1 MNPSFAFN
9 MTRFYHILS
18 LIVVVVIIPVF
29 TTLAV
34 FSKHKFKFLRHHF
47 GFVPKIKKGE
57 SKTLWLYAL
66 SLGEVKAAAPVL
78 ENLHNKNPH
87 LKIVVSV
94 TTDSG
99 YEGAVKHLKMA
110 ENIFFH
116 PLDCLPFTCLALSRI
131 KPDLYIVTDTGLWPG
146 LTDQL
151 YKQNTPQILFNGRI
165 SHRSAKGYLKAGS
178 LFKTMFQQFDR
189 LCMQNKN
196 SKQAVAALGVA
207 PDKVEVINDPKFDS
221 LQALTNGDKKQLRE
235 TFKLDEGIPVWIAG
249 STHAGEEEI
258 ILNVHQQLREMYP
271 DLILIL
277 APRRIERISE
287 VAALLQKKNLSFS
300 RRSSLETSKS
310 IVLLDTMGE
319 LAKVYSLGQVA
330 FIGNSLIEPGGGHS
344 LIEPLSHGIAVLHG
358 PHIENIGHV
367 ADEAH
372 TNGLAFTVHN
382 AEEIVKTVHSLLRHE
397 ERRIELAGK
406 AKKLIEDQQG
416 ASEKMSEIIQNVL
429 RLTQ

>member
-1 MNPSFAFN
+1 

-18 LIVVVVIIPVF
+18 LLVAVVMVPVF
-29 TTLAV
+29 TALAV

-47 GFVPKIKKGE
+47 GFVPKIKKGG
-57 SKTLWLYAL
+57 SKILWFYAL
-66 SLGEVKAAAPVL
+66 SLGEVNAATPVL
-78 ENLHNKNPH
+78 EKLHTENPD
-87 LKIVVSV
+87 LRIMVSV

-116 PLDCLPFTCLALSRI
+116 PLDCLPFTYLALSRI
-131 KPDLYIVTDTGLWPG
+131 KPDLYVVTDTGFWPG

-151 YKQNTPQILFNGRI
+151 HKQNTPQILFNGRI
-165 SHRSAKGYLKAGS
+165 SHRSARGYLKAGS

-196 SKQAVAALGVA
+196 SEQAAAALGVN
-207 PDKVEVINDPKFDS
+207 PDKVEVIGDPKFDS
-221 LQALTNGDKKQLRE
+221 LQPLSDEGKNQLRE
-235 TFKLDEGIPVWIAG
+235 AFKLKECIPVWIAG

-258 ILNVHQQLREMYP
+258 ILNAYQQLRETHS

-277 APRRIERISE
+277 APRRIERINE
-287 VAALLQKKNLSFS
+287 VIDLLQKKNLSFV
-300 RRSSLETSKS
+300 RRSSLETSES
-310 IVLLDTMGE
+310 VVLLDTMGE

-330 FIGNSLIEPGGGHS
+330 FIGNSLVEPGGGHS
-344 LIEPLSHGIAVLHG
+344 LIEPLSHGVAVLHG
-358 PHIENIGHV
+358 PHIENIGNV

-372 TNGLAFTVHN
+372 TSGLAFTVHN
-382 AEEIVKTVHSLLRHE
+382 AEEIVKMVHSLLEHK

-416 ASEKMSEIIQNVL
+416 ASEKMAETIQNVL
-429 RLTQ
+429 RLTR

>member
-1 MNPSFAFN
+1 

-18 LIVVVVIIPVF
+18 LLVAVVMVPVF

-47 GFVPKIKKGE
+47 GFVPTIKKGE
-57 SKTLWLYAL
+57 SKILWLHAL

-78 ENLHNKNPH
+78 KKLHNKIPY

-99 YEGAVKHLKMA
+99 YEGAVEHLKIA
-110 ENIFFH
+110 EKIFFH
-116 PLDCLPFTCLALSRI
+116 PLDCLPFTYLALSRI
-131 KPDLYIVTDTGLWPG
+131 KPDLYIVTDTGFWPG

-151 YKQNTPQILFNGRI
+151 HKQNTPQILFNGRI

-178 LFKTMFQQFDR
+178 LFKTMFQQFNR

-196 SKQAVAALGVA
+196 SEQAAAALGVD
-207 PDKVEVINDPKFDS
+207 PDKVEVIGDPKFDS
-221 LQALTNGDKKQLRE
+221 LQPLTVEDRNRLRK
-235 TFKLDEGIPVWIAG
+235 TFLLKEDTPVWVAG
-249 STHAGEEEI
+249 STHTGEEEI
-258 ILNVHQQLREMYP
+258 ILNAHQQLREKHP

-277 APRRIERISE
+277 APRRIERINE
-287 VAALLQKKNLSFS
+287 VVALLQKKNLSFA
-300 RRSSLETSKS
+300 RRSSLEISEPV
-310 IVLLDTMGE
+310 ILLDTMGE
-319 LAKVYSLGQVA
+319 LAKVYSLGQMA
-330 FIGNSLIEPGGGHS
+330 FIGKSLIEPGGGHS
-344 LIEPLSHGIAVLHG
+344 LIEPLSHGLAVLHG

-382 AEEIVKTVHSLLRHE
+382 AEEIVKTVHSLLRHK
-397 ERRIELAGK
+397 ERRMELAEK

-416 ASEKMSEIIQNVL
+416 ASEKMAETIQNVL
-429 RLTQ
+429 RLTP

>member
-1 MNPSFAFN
+1 

-18 LIVVVVIIPVF
+18 LLVAVVMVPVF

-47 GFVPKIKKGE
+47 GFVPTIKKGE
-57 SKTLWLYAL
+57 SKILWLHAL

-78 ENLHNKNPH
+78 KNLHNKSPY

-99 YEGAVKHLKMA
+99 YEGAVEHLKIA
-110 ENIFFH
+110 EKIFFH
-116 PLDCLPFTCLALSRI
+116 PLDCLPFTYLALSRI
-131 KPDLYIVTDTGLWPG
+131 KPDLYIVTDTGFWPG

-151 YKQNTPQILFNGRI
+151 HKQNTPQILFNGRI
-165 SHRSAKGYLKAGS
+165 SHRSAKAYLKAGS
-178 LFKTMFQQFDR
+178 LFKTMFQQFNR

-196 SKQAVAALGVA
+196 SVQAAAALGVD
-207 PDKVEVINDPKFDS
+207 PDKVEVIGDPKFDS
-221 LQALTNGDKKQLRE
+221 LQPLIVEDRNRLRK
-235 TFKLDEGIPVWIAG
+235 TFLLKEDTPVWVAG
-249 STHAGEEEI
+249 STHTGEEEI
-258 ILNVHQQLREMYP
+258 ILNAHQQLREKHP

-277 APRRIERISE
+277 APRRIERINE
-287 VAALLQKKNLSFS
+287 VVALLQKKNLSFA
-300 RRSSLETSKS
+300 RRSSLEISEPV
-310 IVLLDTMGE
+310 ILLDTMGE
-319 LAKVYSLGQVA
+319 LAKVYSLGQIA
-330 FIGNSLIEPGGGHS
+330 FIGKSLIEPGGGHS
-344 LIEPLSHGIAVLHG
+344 LIEPLSHGVAVLHG

-382 AEEIVKTVHSLLRHE
+382 AEEIVKTVHSLLRHK
-397 ERRIELAGK
+397 ERRMELAEK

-416 ASEKMSEIIQNVL
+416 ASKKMAETIQNVL
-429 RLTQ
+429 RLTP

>member
-1 MNPSFAFN
+1 

-18 LIVVVVIIPVF
+18 LLVAVVMVPVF

-47 GFVPKIKKGE
+47 GFVPTIKKGE
-57 SKTLWLYAL
+57 SKILWLHAL

-78 ENLHNKNPH
+78 KNLHNKSPY

-99 YEGAVKHLKMA
+99 YEGAVEHLKIA
-110 ENIFFH
+110 EKIFFH
-116 PLDCLPFTCLALSRI
+116 PLDCLPFTYLALSRI
-131 KPDLYIVTDTGLWPG
+131 KPDLYIVTDTGFWPG
-146 LTDQL
+146 LTDL
-151 YKQNTPQILFNGRI
+151 LHKQNTPQILFNGRI

-178 LFKTMFQQFDR
+178 LFKTMFQQFNR

-196 SKQAVAALGVA
+196 SEQAAAALGVD
-207 PDKVEVINDPKFDS
+207 PDKVEVIGDPKFDS
-221 LQALTNGDKKQLRE
+221 LQPLTVEDRNRLRK
-235 TFKLDEGIPVWIAG
+235 TFLLKEDTPVWVAG
-249 STHAGEEEI
+249 STHTGEEEI
-258 ILNVHQQLREMYP
+258 ILNAHQQLREKYP

-277 APRRIERISE
+277 APRRIERINE
-287 VAALLQKKNLSFS
+287 VVALLQKKNLSFA
-300 RRSSLETSKS
+300 RRSSLEISEPV
-310 IVLLDTMGE
+310 ILLDTMGE
-319 LAKVYSLGQVA
+319 LAKVYSLGQMA
-330 FIGNSLIEPGGGHS
+330 FIGKSLIEPGGGHS
-344 LIEPLSHGIAVLHG
+344 LIEPLSHGLAVLHG

-382 AEEIVKTVHSLLRHE
+382 AEEIVKTVHSLLRHK
-397 ERRIELAGK
+397 ERRMELAEK

-416 ASEKMSEIIQNVL
+416 ASEKMAETIQNVL
-429 RLTQ
+429 RLTP

>member
-1 MNPSFAFN
+1 

-18 LIVVVVIIPVF
+18 LLVAVVMVPVF

-47 GFVPKIKKGE
+47 GFVPTIKKGE
-57 SKTLWLYAL
+57 SKILWLHAL

-78 ENLHNKNPH
+78 KKLHNKIPY

-99 YEGAVKHLKMA
+99 YEGAVEHLKIA
-110 ENIFFH
+110 EKIFFH
-116 PLDCLPFTCLALSRI
+116 PLDCLPFTYLALSRI
-131 KPDLYIVTDTGLWPG
+131 KPDLYIVTDTGFWPG

-151 YKQNTPQILFNGRI
+151 HKQNTPQILFNGRI

-178 LFKTMFQQFDR
+178 LFKTMFQQFNR

-196 SKQAVAALGVA
+196 SEQAAAALGVD
-207 PDKVEVINDPKFDS
+207 PDKVEVIGDPKFDS
-221 LQALTNGDKKQLRE
+221 LQPLTVEDRNRLRK
-235 TFKLDEGIPVWIAG
+235 TFLLKEDTPVWVAG
-249 STHAGEEEI
+249 STHTGEEEI
-258 ILNVHQQLREMYP
+258 ILNAHQQLREKHP

-277 APRRIERISE
+277 APRRIERINE
-287 VAALLQKKNLSFS
+287 VVALLQKKNLSFA
-300 RRSSLETSKS
+300 RRSSLEISEPV
-310 IVLLDTMGE
+310 ILLDTMGE
-319 LAKVYSLGQVA
+319 LAKVYSLGQMA
-330 FIGNSLIEPGGGHS
+330 FIGKSLIEPGGGHS
-344 LIEPLSHGIAVLHG
+344 LIEPLSHGVAVLHG

-382 AEEIVKTVHSLLRHE
+382 AEEIVKTVHSLLRHK
-397 ERRIELAGK
+397 ERRMELAEK

-416 ASEKMSEIIQNVL
+416 ASKKMAETIQNVL
-429 RLTQ
+429 RLTP

>member
-1 MNPSFAFN
+1 

-18 LIVVVVIIPVF
+18 LLVAVVMVPVF

-47 GFVPKIKKGE
+47 GFVPTIKKGE
-57 SKTLWLYAL
+57 SKILWLHAL

-78 ENLHNKNPH
+78 KNLHNKSPY

-99 YEGAVKHLKMA
+99 YEGAVEHLKIA
-110 ENIFFH
+110 EKIFFH
-116 PLDCLPFTCLALSRI
+116 PLDCLPFTYLALSRI
-131 KPDLYIVTDTGLWPG
+131 KPDLYIVTDTGFWPG
-146 LTDQL
+146 LTDL
-151 YKQNTPQILFNGRI
+151 LHKQNTPQILFNGRI

-178 LFKTMFQQFDR
+178 LFKTMFQQFNR

-196 SKQAVAALGVA
+196 SEQAAAALGVD
-207 PDKVEVINDPKFDS
+207 PDKVEVIGDPKFDS
-221 LQALTNGDKKQLRE
+221 LQPLTVEDRNRLRK
-235 TFKLDEGIPVWIAG
+235 TFLLKEDTPVWVAG
-249 STHAGEEEI
+249 STHTGEEEI
-258 ILNVHQQLREMYP
+258 ILKAHQQLREKHP

-277 APRRIERISE
+277 APRRIERINE
-287 VAALLQKKNLSFS
+287 VVALLQKKNLSFA
-300 RRSSLETSKS
+300 RRSSLEISEPV
-310 IVLLDTMGE
+310 ILLDTMGE
-319 LAKVYSLGQVA
+319 LAKVYSLGQMA
-330 FIGNSLIEPGGGHS
+330 FIGKSLIEPGGGHS
-344 LIEPLSHGIAVLHG
+344 LIEPLSHGLAVLHG

-382 AEEIVKTVHSLLRHE
+382 VDEIVKTVHSLLRHK
-397 ERRIELAGK
+397 ERRMELAEK

-416 ASEKMSEIIQNVL
+416 ASEKMAETIQNVL
-429 RLTQ
+429 RLTP

>member
-1 MNPSFAFN
+1 

-18 LIVVVVIIPVF
+18 LLVSVVMVPVF
-29 TTLAV
+29 TALAV

-47 GFVPKIKKGE
+47 GFVPTINKGE

-78 ENLHNKNPH
+78 KKLHNENPH
-87 LKIVVSV
+87 LKIAVSV

-99 YEGAVKHLKMA
+99 YEGAVEHLKMA
-110 ENIFFH
+110 DNIFFH
-116 PLDCLPFTCLALSRI
+116 PLDCLPFTSLALSRI
-131 KPDLYIVTDTGLWPG
+131 KPDLYVVTDTGFWPG

-151 YKQNTPQILFNGRI
+151 HKQNIPQILFNGRI
-165 SHRSAKGYLKAGS
+165 SHRSARGYLKAGS
-178 LFKTMFQQFDR
+178 LFKTMFQKFDR

-196 SKQAVAALGVA
+196 SAQATTVLGVK
-207 PDKVEVINDPKFDS
+207 PDKIEVIGDPKFDS
-221 LQALTNGDKKQLRE
+221 LQSLTNEDRSLLRKIFLLQE
-235 TFKLDEGIPVWIAG
+235 DTPVWIAG

-258 ILNVHQQLREMYP
+258 ILNAHQQLREKHA

-277 APRRIERISE
+277 APRRIERINE
-287 VAALLQKKNLSFS
+287 VAALLQKKNHSFT
-300 RRSSLETSKS
+300 RRSSLKS
-310 IVLLDTMGE
+310 SESVVLLDTMGE
-319 LAKVYSLGQVA
+319 LEKVYSLGQVA

-344 LIEPLSHGIAVLHG
+344 LIEPLSHGVAVLHG

-382 AEEIVKTVHSLLRHE
+382 SEEIIKMVHSLLEHK
-397 ERRIELAGK
+397 ERRIELAEK

-416 ASEKMSEIIQNVL
+416 ASGKMAEIIQNVL
-429 RLTQ
+429 RLTR

>member
-1 MNPSFAFN
+1 

-18 LIVVVVIIPVF
+18 LLVAVVMVPVF

-47 GFVPKIKKGE
+47 GFVPTIKKGE
-57 SKTLWLYAL
+57 SKILWLHAL

-78 ENLHNKNPH
+78 KKLHNKSPY

-99 YEGAVKHLKMA
+99 YEGAVEHLKMA
-110 ENIFFH
+110 EKIFFH
-116 PLDCLPFTCLALSRI
+116 PLDCLPFTYLALSRI
-131 KPDLYIVTDTGLWPG
+131 KPDLYIVTDTGFWPG

-151 YKQNTPQILFNGRI
+151 HKQNTPQILFNGRI

-178 LFKTMFQQFDR
+178 LFKTMFQQFNR

-196 SKQAVAALGVA
+196 SEQAAAALGVD
-207 PDKVEVINDPKFDS
+207 PDKVEVIGDPKFDS
-221 LQALTNGDKKQLRE
+221 LQPLTVEDRNRLRK
-235 TFKLDEGIPVWIAG
+235 TFLLKEDTPVWVAG
-249 STHAGEEEI
+249 STHTGEEEI
-258 ILNVHQQLREMYP
+258 ILNAHQQLREKHP

-277 APRRIERISE
+277 APRRIERINE
-287 VAALLQKKNLSFS
+287 VVALLQKKNLSFA
-300 RRSSLETSKS
+300 RRSSLEISEPV
-310 IVLLDTMGE
+310 ILLDTMGE
-319 LAKVYSLGQVA
+319 LAKVYSLGQMA
-330 FIGNSLIEPGGGHS
+330 FIGKSLIEPGGGHS
-344 LIEPLSHGIAVLHG
+344 LIEPLSHGVAVLHG

-382 AEEIVKTVHSLLRHE
+382 AEEIVKTVHSLLRHK
-397 ERRIELAGK
+397 ERRMELAEK

-416 ASEKMSEIIQNVL
+416 ASEKMAETIQNVL
-429 RLTQ
+429 RLTP

>member
-1 MNPSFAFN
+1 

-18 LIVVVVIIPVF
+18 LLVAVVMVPVF

-47 GFVPKIKKGE
+47 GFVPTIKKGE
-57 SKTLWLYAL
+57 SKILWLHAL

-78 ENLHNKNPH
+78 KNLHNKSPY

-99 YEGAVKHLKMA
+99 YEGAVEHLKIA
-110 ENIFFH
+110 EKIFFH
-116 PLDCLPFTCLALSRI
+116 PLDCLPFTYLALSRI
-131 KPDLYIVTDTGLWPG
+131 KPDLYIVTDTGFWPG

-151 YKQNTPQILFNGRI
+151 HKQNTPQILFNGRI

-178 LFKTMFQQFDR
+178 LFKTMFQQFNR

-196 SKQAVAALGVA
+196 SVQAAAALGVD
-207 PDKVEVINDPKFDS
+207 PDKVEVIGDPKFDS
-221 LQALTNGDKKQLRE
+221 LQPLTIEDRNRLRK
-235 TFKLDEGIPVWIAG
+235 TFLLKEDTPVWVAG
-249 STHAGEEEI
+249 STHTGEEEI
-258 ILNVHQQLREMYP
+258 ILNAHQQLREKYP

-277 APRRIERISE
+277 APRRIERINE
-287 VAALLQKKNLSFS
+287 VVALLQKKNLSFA
-300 RRSSLETSKS
+300 RRSSLEISEPV
-310 IVLLDTMGE
+310 ILLDTMGE
-319 LAKVYSLGQVA
+319 LAKVYSLGQMA
-330 FIGNSLIEPGGGHS
+330 FIGKSLIEPGGGHS
-344 LIEPLSHGIAVLHG
+344 LIEPLSHGVAVLHG

-382 AEEIVKTVHSLLRHE
+382 AEEIVKTVHSLLRHK
-397 ERRIELAGK
+397 ERRMELAEK

-416 ASEKMSEIIQNVL
+416 ASEKMAETIQNVL
-429 RLTQ
+429 RLTP

>member
-1 MNPSFAFN
+1 

-18 LIVVVVIIPVF
+18 LLVAVVMVPVF

-34 FSKHKFKFLRHHF
+34 FSKHKFKFLRNHF
-47 GFVPKIKKGE
+47 GFVPTIKKGE
-57 SKTLWLYAL
+57 SKILWLHAL

-78 ENLHNKNPH
+78 KKLHNKIPY

-99 YEGAVKHLKMA
+99 YEGAVEHLKIA
-110 ENIFFH
+110 DKIFFH
-116 PLDCLPFTCLALSRI
+116 PLDCLPFTYLALSRI
-131 KPDLYIVTDTGLWPG
+131 KPDLYIVTDTGFWPG

-151 YKQNTPQILFNGRI
+151 HKQNTPQILFNGRI

-178 LFKTMFQQFDR
+178 LFKTMFQQFNR

-196 SKQAVAALGVA
+196 SVQAAAALGVD
-207 PDKVEVINDPKFDS
+207 PDKVEVIGDPKFDS
-221 LQALTNGDKKQLRE
+221 LQPLIVEDRNRLRK
-235 TFKLDEGIPVWIAG
+235 TFLLKEDTPVWVAG
-249 STHAGEEEI
+249 STHTGEEEI
-258 ILNVHQQLREMYP
+258 ILNAHQQLREKHP

-277 APRRIERISE
+277 APRRIERINE
-287 VAALLQKKNLSFS
+287 VVALLQKKNLSFA
-300 RRSSLETSKS
+300 RRSSLEISEPV
-310 IVLLDTMGE
+310 ILLDTMGE
-319 LAKVYSLGQVA
+319 LAKVYSLGQMA
-330 FIGNSLIEPGGGHS
+330 YIGKSLIEPGGGHS
-344 LIEPLSHGIAVLHG
+344 LIEPLSHGVAVLHG

-382 AEEIVKTVHSLLRHE
+382 AEEIVKTVHSLLRHK
-397 ERRIELAGK
+397 ERRMELAEK

-416 ASEKMSEIIQNVL
+416 ASKKMAETIQNVL
-429 RLTQ
+429 RLTP

>member
-1 MNPSFAFN
+1 

-18 LIVVVVIIPVF
+18 LLVAVVMVPVF

-47 GFVPKIKKGE
+47 GFVPTIKKGE
-57 SKTLWLYAL
+57 SKILWLHAL

-78 ENLHNKNPH
+78 KNLHNKSPY

-99 YEGAVKHLKMA
+99 YEGAVEHLKIA
-110 ENIFFH
+110 EKIFFH
-116 PLDCLPFTCLALSRI
+116 PLDCLPFTYLALSRI
-131 KPDLYIVTDTGLWPG
+131 KPDLYIVTDTGFWPG
-146 LTDQL
+146 LTDL
-151 YKQNTPQILFNGRI
+151 LHKQNTPQILFNGRI

-178 LFKTMFQQFDR
+178 LFKTMFQQFNR

-196 SKQAVAALGVA
+196 SEQAAAALGVD
-207 PDKVEVINDPKFDS
+207 PDKVEVIGDPKFDS
-221 LQALTNGDKKQLRE
+221 LQPLTVEDRNRLRK
-235 TFKLDEGIPVWIAG
+235 TFLLKEDTPVWVAG
-249 STHAGEEEI
+249 STHTGEEEI
-258 ILNVHQQLREMYP
+258 ILNAHQQLREKHP

-277 APRRIERISE
+277 APRRIERINE
-287 VAALLQKKNLSFS
+287 VVALLQKKNLSFA
-300 RRSSLETSKS
+300 RRSSLEISEPV
-310 IVLLDTMGE
+310 ILLDTMGE
-319 LAKVYSLGQVA
+319 LANVYSLGQMA
-330 FIGNSLIEPGGGHS
+330 FIGKSLIEPGGGHS
-344 LIEPLSHGIAVLHG
+344 LIEPLSHGLAVLHG

-382 AEEIVKTVHSLLRHE
+382 AEEIVKTVHSLLRHK
-397 ERRIELAGK
+397 ERRMELAEK

-416 ASEKMSEIIQNVL
+416 ASEKMAETIQNVL
-429 RLTQ
+429 RLTP

>member
-1 MNPSFAFN
+1 

-18 LIVVVVIIPVF
+18 LLVAVVMVPVF

-47 GFVPKIKKGE
+47 GFVPTIKKGE
-57 SKTLWLYAL
+57 SKILWLHAL

-78 ENLHNKNPH
+78 KKLHNKSPY

-99 YEGAVKHLKMA
+99 YEGAVEHLKMA
-110 ENIFFH
+110 EKIFFH
-116 PLDCLPFTCLALSRI
+116 PLDCLPFTYLALSRI
-131 KPDLYIVTDTGLWPG
+131 KPDLYIVTDTGFWPG
-146 LTDQL
+146 LTDL
-151 YKQNTPQILFNGRI
+151 LHKQNTPQILFNGRI

-178 LFKTMFQQFDR
+178 LFKTMFQQFNR

-196 SKQAVAALGVA
+196 SEQAAAALGVD
-207 PDKVEVINDPKFDS
+207 PDKVEVIGDPKFDS
-221 LQALTNGDKKQLRE
+221 LQPLTVEDRNRLRK
-235 TFKLDEGIPVWIAG
+235 TFLLKEDTPVWVAG
-249 STHAGEEEI
+249 STHTGEEEI
-258 ILNVHQQLREMYP
+258 ILNAHQQLREKYP

-277 APRRIERISE
+277 APRRIERINE
-287 VAALLQKKNLSFS
+287 VVALLQKKNLSFA
-300 RRSSLETSKS
+300 RRSSLEISEPV
-310 IVLLDTMGE
+310 ILLDTMGE
-319 LAKVYSLGQVA
+319 LAKVYSLGQMA
-330 FIGNSLIEPGGGHS
+330 FIGKSLIEPGGGHS
-344 LIEPLSHGIAVLHG
+344 LIEPLSHGLAVLHG

-382 AEEIVKTVHSLLRHE
+382 AEEIVKTVHSLLRHK
-397 ERRIELAGK
+397 ERRMELAEK

-416 ASEKMSEIIQNVL
+416 ASEKMTETIQNVL
-429 RLTQ
+429 RLTP

>member
-1 MNPSFAFN
+1 

-18 LIVVVVIIPVF
+18 LLVAVVMVPVF

-47 GFVPKIKKGE
+47 GFVPTIKKGE
-57 SKTLWLYAL
+57 SKILWLHAL

-78 ENLHNKNPH
+78 KKLHNKIPY

-99 YEGAVKHLKMA
+99 YEGAVEHLKIA
-110 ENIFFH
+110 DKIFFH
-116 PLDCLPFTCLALSRI
+116 PLDCLPFTYLALSRI
-131 KPDLYIVTDTGLWPG
+131 KPDLYIVTDTGFWPG

-151 YKQNTPQILFNGRI
+151 HKQNTPQILFNGRI

-178 LFKTMFQQFDR
+178 LFKTMFQQFNR

-196 SKQAVAALGVA
+196 SVQAAAALGVD
-207 PDKVEVINDPKFDS
+207 PDKVEVIGDPKFDS
-221 LQALTNGDKKQLRE
+221 LQPLIVEDRNRLRK
-235 TFKLDEGIPVWIAG
+235 TFLLKEDTPVWVAG
-249 STHAGEEEI
+249 STHTGEEEI
-258 ILNVHQQLREMYP
+258 ILNAHQQLREKHP

-277 APRRIERISE
+277 APRRIERINE
-287 VAALLQKKNLSFS
+287 VVALLQKKNLSFA
-300 RRSSLETSKS
+300 RRSSLEISEPV
-310 IVLLDTMGE
+310 ILLDTMGE
-319 LAKVYSLGQVA
+319 LAKVYSLGQIA
-330 FIGNSLIEPGGGHS
+330 FIGKSLIEPGGGHS
-344 LIEPLSHGIAVLHG
+344 LIEPLSHGVAVLHG

-382 AEEIVKTVHSLLRHE
+382 AEEIVKTVHSLLRHK
-397 ERRIELAGK
+397 ERRMELAEK

-416 ASEKMSEIIQNVL
+416 ASKKMAETIQNVL
-429 RLTQ
+429 RLTP

>member
-1 MNPSFAFN
+1 

-18 LIVVVVIIPVF
+18 LLVAVVMVPVF
-29 TTLAV
+29 TILAI

-47 GFVPKIKKGE
+47 GFVPTIKKGE

-78 ENLHNKNPH
+78 EKLHNESPH

-99 YEGAVKHLKMA
+99 YEGAVEHLKMA

-116 PLDCLPFTCLALSRI
+116 PLDCLPFTSLALNRI
-131 KPDLYIVTDTGLWPG
+131 KPDIYIMTDTGFWPG

-165 SHRSAKGYLKAGS
+165 SHRSARGYLKAGS
-178 LFKTMFQQFDR
+178 LFETMFQQFDR

-196 SKQAVAALGVA
+196 SEQAAAALGVN
-207 PDKVEVINDPKFDS
+207 PDKVEVIGDPKFDS
-221 LQALTNGDKKQLRE
+221 LNSLTNEDKNQLRK
-235 TFKLDEGIPVWIAG
+235 TFLLKEDTPVWIAG
-249 STHAGEEEI
+249 STHSGEEEI
-258 ILNVHQQLREMYP
+258 ILNAHQQLREKHP

-277 APRRIERISE
+277 APRRIERINE
-287 VAALLQKKNLSFS
+287 VVALLQKKNLSFA
-300 RRSSLETSKS
+300 RRSSLEISKPV
-310 IVLLDTMGE
+310 ILLDTMGE
-319 LAKVYSLGQVA
+319 LAKVYSLGQMA
-330 FIGNSLIEPGGGHS
+330 FIGNSLNEPGGGHS

-358 PHIENIGHV
+358 PHIGNIGHV

-372 TNGLAFTVHN
+372 TSGLAFSVQN
-382 AEEIVKTVHSLLRHE
+382 AEEIVKTVHSLLEHE

-406 AKKLIEDQQG
+406 AKKMIEDQQG
-416 ASEKMSEIIQNVL
+416 ASEKMAEIVQNVL
-429 RLTQ
+429 RLTP

>member
-1 MNPSFAFN
+1 

-18 LIVVVVIIPVF
+18 LLVAVVMVPVF

-47 GFVPKIKKGE
+47 GFVPTIKKGE
-57 SKTLWLYAL
+57 SKILWLHAL

-78 ENLHNKNPH
+78 KNLHNKSPY

-99 YEGAVKHLKMA
+99 YEGAAEHLKIA
-110 ENIFFH
+110 EKIFFH
-116 PLDCLPFTCLALSRI
+116 PLDCLPFTYLALSRI
-131 KPDLYIVTDTGLWPG
+131 KPDLYIVTDTGFWPG

-151 YKQNTPQILFNGRI
+151 HKQNTPQILFNGRI

-178 LFKTMFQQFDR
+178 LFKTMFQQFNR

-196 SKQAVAALGVA
+196 SEQAAAALGVD
-207 PDKVEVINDPKFDS
+207 PDKVEVIGDPKFDS
-221 LQALTNGDKKQLRE
+221 LQPLTVEDRNRLRK
-235 TFKLDEGIPVWIAG
+235 TFLLKEDTPVWVAG
-249 STHAGEEEI
+249 STHTGEEEI
-258 ILNVHQQLREMYP
+258 ILNAHQQLREKYP

-277 APRRIERISE
+277 APRRIERINE
-287 VAALLQKKNLSFS
+287 VVALLQKKNLSFA
-300 RRSSLETSKS
+300 RRSSLEISEPV
-310 IVLLDTMGE
+310 ILLDTMGE
-319 LAKVYSLGQVA
+319 LAKVYSLGQMA
-330 FIGNSLIEPGGGHS
+330 FIGKSLIEPGGGHS
-344 LIEPLSHGIAVLHG
+344 LIEPLSHGLAVLHG

-382 AEEIVKTVHSLLRHE
+382 AEEIVKTVHSLLRHK
-397 ERRIELAGK
+397 ERRMELAEK

-416 ASEKMSEIIQNVL
+416 ASEKMAETIQNVL
-429 RLTQ
+429 RLTP

>member
-1 MNPSFAFN
+1 

-18 LIVVVVIIPVF
+18 LLVAVVMVPVF

-47 GFVPKIKKGE
+47 GFVPTIKKGE
-57 SKTLWLYAL
+57 SKILWLHAL

-78 ENLHNKNPH
+78 KKLHNKSPY

-99 YEGAVKHLKMA
+99 YEGAVEHLKMA
-110 ENIFFH
+110 EKIFFH
-116 PLDCLPFTCLALSRI
+116 PLDCLPFTYLALSRI
-131 KPDLYIVTDTGLWPG
+131 KPDLYIVTDTGFWPG
-146 LTDQL
+146 LTDL
-151 YKQNTPQILFNGRI
+151 LHKQNTPQILFNGRI

-178 LFKTMFQQFDR
+178 LFKTMFQQFNR

-196 SKQAVAALGVA
+196 SEQAAAALGVD
-207 PDKVEVINDPKFDS
+207 PDKVEVIGDPKFDS
-221 LQALTNGDKKQLRE
+221 LQPLTVEDRNRLRK
-235 TFKLDEGIPVWIAG
+235 TFLLKEDTPVWVAG
-249 STHAGEEEI
+249 STHTGEEEI
-258 ILNVHQQLREMYP
+258 ILNAHQQLREKYP

-277 APRRIERISE
+277 APRRIERINE
-287 VAALLQKKNLSFS
+287 VVALLQKKNLSFA
-300 RRSSLETSKS
+300 RRSSLEISEPV
-310 IVLLDTMGE
+310 ILLDTMGE
-319 LAKVYSLGQVA
+319 LAKVYSLGQMA
-330 FIGNSLIEPGGGHS
+330 FIGKSLIEPGGGHS
-344 LIEPLSHGIAVLHG
+344 LIEPLSHGLAVLHG

-382 AEEIVKTVHSLLRHE
+382 AEEIVKTVHSLLRHK
-397 ERRIELAGK
+397 ERRMELAEK

-416 ASEKMSEIIQNVL
+416 ASEKMAETIQNVL
-429 RLTQ
+429 RLTP

>member
-1 MNPSFAFN
+1 

-18 LIVVVVIIPVF
+18 LLVAVVMVPVF

-47 GFVPKIKKGE
+47 GFVPTIKKGE
-57 SKTLWLYAL
+57 SKILWLHAL

-78 ENLHNKNPH
+78 KKLHNKIPY

-99 YEGAVKHLKMA
+99 YEGAVEHLKIA
-110 ENIFFH
+110 DKIFFH
-116 PLDCLPFTCLALSRI
+116 PLDCLPFTYLALSRI
-131 KPDLYIVTDTGLWPG
+131 KPDLYIVTDTGFWPG

-151 YKQNTPQILFNGRI
+151 HKQNTPQILFNGRI

-178 LFKTMFQQFDR
+178 LFKTMFQQFNR

-196 SKQAVAALGVA
+196 SEQAAAALGVD
-207 PDKVEVINDPKFDS
+207 PDKVEVIGDPKFDS
-221 LQALTNGDKKQLRE
+221 LQPLTVEDRNRLRK
-235 TFKLDEGIPVWIAG
+235 TFLLKEDTPVWVAG
-249 STHAGEEEI
+249 STHTGEEEI
-258 ILNVHQQLREMYP
+258 ILNAHQQLREKHP

-277 APRRIERISE
+277 APRRIERINE
-287 VAALLQKKNLSFS
+287 VVALLQKKNLSFA
-300 RRSSLETSKS
+300 RRSSLEISEPV
-310 IVLLDTMGE
+310 ILLDTMGE
-319 LAKVYSLGQVA
+319 LAKVYSLGQMA
-330 FIGNSLIEPGGGHS
+330 FIGKSLIEPGGGHS
-344 LIEPLSHGIAVLHG
+344 LIEPLSHGLAVLHG

-382 AEEIVKTVHSLLRHE
+382 AEEIVKTVHSLLRHK
-397 ERRIELAGK
+397 ERRMELAEK

-416 ASEKMSEIIQNVL
+416 ASEKMAETIQNVL
-429 RLTQ
+429 RLTP

>member
-1 MNPSFAFN
+1 

-18 LIVVVVIIPVF
+18 LIAAVVMVPVF
-29 TTLAV
+29 TALAV

-47 GFVPKIKKGE
+47 GFVPTIKKGE
-57 SKTLWLYAL
+57 SKILWLYAL

-78 ENLHNKNPH
+78 EKLHNENPH

-99 YEGAVKHLKMA
+99 YEGAVEHLKMA

-116 PLDCLPFTCLALSRI
+116 PLDCLPFTSLALNRI
-131 KPDLYIVTDTGLWPG
+131 KPDLYIVIDTGFWPG

-151 YKQNTPQILFNGRI
+151 HKQNTPQILFNGRI

-189 LCMQNKN
+189 LCMQNAN
-196 SKQAVAALGVA
+196 SKQAAAALGVN
-207 PDKVEVINDPKFDS
+207 PDKVEVIGDPKFDS
-221 LQALTNGDKKQLRE
+221 LHPLTNEDKNLLRK
-235 TFKLDEGIPVWIAG
+235 TFLLKEDTPLWIAG

-258 ILNVHQQLREMYP
+258 ILNAHQQLREKHP
-271 DLILIL
+271 DLTLIL
-277 APRRIERISE
+277 APRRIERINE
-287 VAALLQKKNLSFS
+287 VVALLQKKNLSFS
-300 RRSSLETSKS
+300 RRSLLENSESVS
-310 IVLLDTMGE
+310 IILLDTMGE
-319 LAKVYSLGQVA
+319 LAKVYSLGQMA
-330 FIGNSLIEPGGGHS
+330 FIGNSLTEPGGGHS

-382 AEEIVKTVHSLLRHE
+382 AEEIVKTVHSLLKHD
-397 ERRIELAGK
+397 ERRVELAGK

-416 ASEKMSEIIQNVL
+416 ASEKMAEIVQNVL
-429 RLTQ
+429 RLTR

>member
-1 MNPSFAFN
+1 

-18 LIVVVVIIPVF
+18 LLVAVVMVPVF

-47 GFVPKIKKGE
+47 GFVPTIKKGE
-57 SKTLWLYAL
+57 SKILWLHAL

-78 ENLHNKNPH
+78 KKLHNKIPY

-99 YEGAVKHLKMA
+99 YEGAVEHLKIA
-110 ENIFFH
+110 EKIFFH
-116 PLDCLPFTCLALSRI
+116 PLDCLPFTYLALSRI
-131 KPDLYIVTDTGLWPG
+131 KPDLYIVTDTGFWPG

-151 YKQNTPQILFNGRI
+151 HKQNTPQILFNGRI

-178 LFKTMFQQFDR
+178 LFKTMFQQFNR

-196 SKQAVAALGVA
+196 SEQAAAALGVD
-207 PDKVEVINDPKFDS
+207 PDKVEVIGDPKFDS
-221 LQALTNGDKKQLRE
+221 LQPLTIEDRNRLRK
-235 TFKLDEGIPVWIAG
+235 TFLLKEDTPVWVAG
-249 STHAGEEEI
+249 STHTGEEEI
-258 ILNVHQQLREMYP
+258 ILNAHQQLREKHP

-277 APRRIERISE
+277 APRRIERINE
-287 VAALLQKKNLSFS
+287 VVALLQKKNLSFA
-300 RRSSLETSKS
+300 RRSSLEISEPV
-310 IVLLDTMGE
+310 ILLDTMGE
-319 LAKVYSLGQVA
+319 LAKVYSLGQMA
-330 FIGNSLIEPGGGHS
+330 FIGKSLIEPGGGHS
-344 LIEPLSHGIAVLHG
+344 LIEPLSHGVAVLHG

-382 AEEIVKTVHSLLRHE
+382 AEEIVKTVHSLLRHK
-397 ERRIELAGK
+397 ERRMELAEK

-416 ASEKMSEIIQNVL
+416 ASKKMAETIQNVL
-429 RLTQ
+429 RLTP

>member
-1 MNPSFAFN
+1 

-18 LIVVVVIIPVF
+18 LLVAVVMVPVF

-47 GFVPKIKKGE
+47 GFVPTIKKGE
-57 SKTLWLYAL
+57 SKILWLHAL

-78 ENLHNKNPH
+78 KNLHNKIPY

-99 YEGAVKHLKMA
+99 YEGAVEHLKIA
-110 ENIFFH
+110 EKIFFH
-116 PLDCLPFTCLALSRI
+116 PLDCLPFTYLALSRI
-131 KPDLYIVTDTGLWPG
+131 KPDLYIVTDTGFWPG

-151 YKQNTPQILFNGRI
+151 HKQNTPQILFNGRI

-178 LFKTMFQQFDR
+178 LFKTMFQQFNR

-196 SKQAVAALGVA
+196 SVQAAAALGVD
-207 PDKVEVINDPKFDS
+207 PDKVEVIGDPKFDS
-221 LQALTNGDKKQLRE
+221 LQPLIVEDRNRLRK
-235 TFKLDEGIPVWIAG
+235 TFLLKEDTPVWVAG
-249 STHAGEEEI
+249 STHTGEEEI
-258 ILNVHQQLREMYP
+258 ILNAHQQLREKHP

-277 APRRIERISE
+277 APRRIERINE
-287 VAALLQKKNLSFS
+287 VVALLQKKNLSFA
-300 RRSSLETSKS
+300 RRSSLEISEPV
-310 IVLLDTMGE
+310 ILLDTMGE
-319 LAKVYSLGQVA
+319 LAKVYSLGQMA
-330 FIGNSLIEPGGGHS
+330 FIGKSLIEPGGGHS
-344 LIEPLSHGIAVLHG
+344 LIEPLSHGVAVLHG

-382 AEEIVKTVHSLLRHE
+382 AEEIVKTVHSLLRHK
-397 ERRIELAGK
+397 ERRMELAEK

-416 ASEKMSEIIQNVL
+416 ASEKMAETIQNVL
-429 RLTQ
+429 RLTP

>member
-1 MNPSFAFN
+1 

-18 LIVVVVIIPVF
+18 LLVAVVMVPVF

-47 GFVPKIKKGE
+47 GFVPTIKKGE
-57 SKTLWLYAL
+57 SKILWLHAL
-66 SLGEVKAAAPVL
+66 SLGEVKAVAPVL
-78 ENLHNKNPH
+78 KNLHNKSPY

-99 YEGAVKHLKMA
+99 YEGAVEHLKIA
-110 ENIFFH
+110 EKIFFH
-116 PLDCLPFTCLALSRI
+116 PLDCLPFTYLALSRI
-131 KPDLYIVTDTGLWPG
+131 KPDLYIVTDTGFWPG

-151 YKQNTPQILFNGRI
+151 HKQNTPQILFNGRI

-178 LFKTMFQQFDR
+178 LFKTMFQQFNR

-196 SKQAVAALGVA
+196 SVQAAAALGVD
-207 PDKVEVINDPKFDS
+207 PDKVEVIGDPKFDS
-221 LQALTNGDKKQLRE
+221 LQPLIVEDRNRLRK
-235 TFKLDEGIPVWIAG
+235 TFLLKEDTPVWVAG
-249 STHAGEEEI
+249 STHTGEEEI
-258 ILNVHQQLREMYP
+258 ILNAHQQLREKHP

-277 APRRIERISE
+277 APRRIERINE
-287 VAALLQKKNLSFS
+287 VVALLQKKNLSFA
-300 RRSSLETSKS
+300 RRSSLEISEPV
-310 IVLLDTMGE
+310 ILLDTMGE
-319 LAKVYSLGQVA
+319 LAKVYSLGQMA
-330 FIGNSLIEPGGGHS
+330 FIGKSLIEPGGGHS
-344 LIEPLSHGIAVLHG
+344 LIEPLSHGVAVLHG

-382 AEEIVKTVHSLLRHE
+382 AEEIVKTVHSLLRHK
-397 ERRIELAGK
+397 ERRMELAEK

-416 ASEKMSEIIQNVL
+416 ASEKMAETIQNVL
-429 RLTQ
+429 RLTP